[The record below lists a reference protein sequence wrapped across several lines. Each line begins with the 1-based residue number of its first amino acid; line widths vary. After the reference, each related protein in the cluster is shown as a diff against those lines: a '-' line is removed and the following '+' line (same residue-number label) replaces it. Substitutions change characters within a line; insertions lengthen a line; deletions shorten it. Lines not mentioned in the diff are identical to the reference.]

1 MDNNQFFCVY
11 IAGEEAAL
19 LKAQAEK
26 FGVDTEQYAGQ
37 LLSMAIRRDFNSPV
51 SPLLTHLESIETK
64 VTELLNRPSSGI
76 TATVPLPLTPTESE
90 PEHLDELQSGIETEA
105 LRNFSNT
112 SADSEYSS
120 GEPVDFDY
128 ADDEPGE
135 DEVDE
140 AEENDQQ
147 KSLLFEAI
155 NERIPESDEFELW
168 LNEKIGGRIF
178 DMWLPQIR
186 TKLVMIHRLQP
197 DTPEER
203 QRWHESGLEKPGVIE
218 FVRNTPDDIERVA
231 RVIATRW
238 DNYKHPK
245 ATTEKQVT
253 PTPAPQVET
262 PANQSR
268 PVGRLA
274 QSLLARVSGKS
285 TEESDPCYDALFSGI
300 TQPAIKGAGLWDI
313 AHGKIFLIEDLDVA
327 TGKAFYDT
335 QLRRAVS
342 KLVQWGHVRRIER
355 TGQLAAY
362 RVAKPLLKDNPQPSV
377 AVPETPASHL
387 ATNVFSATTE
397 PHRSHAP
404 SLAVALT
411 AQVNDNP
418 YYESI
423 AAELINRSREYTVA
437 AKTYPVEKIIEM
449 AHIPRS
455 EESLAIAAINTL
467 HDEGFLKETERMGEK
482 RYNFDMP
489 RRVDLEQYRRATQ
502 NAIKLNGDKL
512 PGVPKGEGF
521 TAYDVRRALGASER
535 HHAAICFALASLA
548 QMGLLV
554 NRSKRTVTNT
564 YTVA

>member
-1 MDNNQFFCVY
+1 MDNKQFFCVY

-19 LKAQAEK
+19 LKTQAEK

-37 LLSMAIRRDFNSPV
+37 LLSMAIRRDFNSPS
-51 SPLLTHLESIETK
+51 SPLLAHLESIDAK
-64 VTELLNRPSSGI
+64 ISELLNRPSSSAPAI
-76 TATVPLPLTPTESE
+76 IPLPLTSTESE
-90 PEHLDELQSGIETEA
+90 PECPAERLSGIEAEA
-105 LRNFSNT
+105 LDDFSDA
-112 SADSEYSS
+112 SADIEYSS
-120 GEPVDFDY
+120 NEPDAFEY
-128 ADDEPGE
+128 ADDDSED
-135 DEVDE
+135 DEVGE
-140 AEENDQQ
+140 VEEEGQ
-147 KSLLFEAI
+147 SLLFEAI
-155 NERIPESDEFELW
+155 NELIPESDEFEPW

-186 TKLVMIHRLQP
+186 TKLVMTHRLQP

-203 QRWHESGLEKPGVIE
+203 QRWQESGLEKPGVIE
-218 FVRNTPDDIERVA
+218 FVSNTPDDIERVA
-231 RVIATRW
+231 RVVATRW

-245 ATTEKQVT
+245 ATTEKQVA
-253 PTPAPQVET
+253 PTLAPQVET
-262 PANQSR
+262 PTIQSR

-300 TQPAIKGAGLWDI
+300 TEPAIKGAGLWDI

-327 TGKAFYDT
+327 TGRAFYDT

-355 TGQLAAY
+355 AGQLAAY
-362 RVAKPLLKDNPQPSV
+362 RVAKPLIKDNPQPSV
-377 AVPETPASHL
+377 AIPETPASNV
-387 ATNVFSATTE
+387 ATNVSPPATE
-397 PHRSHAP
+397 LHRSHAP
-404 SLAVALT
+404 FIATSTVR
-411 AQVNDNP
+411 VNDNP

-423 AAELINRSREYTVA
+423 AAELISRSREYIAA
-437 AKTYPVEKIIEM
+437 AKTYTVEKIFEM

-455 EESLAIAAINTL
+455 EENLAIAAINTL
-467 HDEGFLKETERMGEK
+467 HAEGFLKETDRMGEK
-482 RYNFDMP
+482 RYNFEMP

-502 NAIKLNGDKL
+502 NAIKLNGEKL

-521 TAYDVRRALGASER
+521 TAYDVRRALGATER